1 MPAKAHRD
9 YEIIVWAL
17 WGKSGDK
24 FKLLM
29 RANSALCLAKI
40 SLPGCK
46 VSFPEC
52 KALCL
57 VEAGN
62 YETNTTLKT
71 LIFSS
76 FNIVQARTERLVF
89 SS

>member
-1 MPAKAHRD
+1 MLANPIFSYLFYIRMPAKAHRN

-29 RANSALCLAKI
+29 RANSALCLVKI

-52 KALCL
+52 KA
-57 VEAGN
+57 AM
-62 YETNTTLKT
+62 
-71 LIFSS
+71 FSRS
-76 FNIVQARTERLVF
+76 WKLRD
-89 SS
+89 